1 MTLELFFITGIN
13 STDTMYFENEEK
25 QKQYFENHNSRILL
39 NDFSFYPPHYKNTIT
54 LTNNDV
60 DFKSKINYLRLT
72 YNDKYYYYFI
82 RNIIYVS
89 EDVVKLEIEMD
100 VVQTYMFNIK
110 FNYAHIDRRLINR
123 RTGLNIINRNY
134 IRENFSTNDFILK
147 NYESI
152 EDLCFID
159 VVSSNTIFNLSK
171 EVNDSIS
178 NFEKS
183 NTFANFNTYN
193 KNGFSDGLVH
203 YYIPYSKNK
212 KIKLSGGGQILI
224 RQNKQFVLSQL
235 YTYKE
240 TSFTGSEIMNLV
252 YLFAEN
258 PSVVAINFI
267 PFNFLDYSD
276 IVITKTTNEYI
287 INVPS
292 SSKMIITNV
301 ITHIG
306 TNDSDLRYN
315 ICLGFPTFAFSS
327 SAVSTYP
334 FQLERIPYTY
344 DLNSIVKITQNTE
357 RLKPYKVDYL
367 PQLLDSN
374 YRKIE
379 YGERIS
385 YNTFPLEEIDVLPN
399 FTIDCFYLLESGKR
413 GYKAIAHT
421 RYPQT
426 SEDPYFTTFVVSS
439 KENFTLKNDAWKS
452 YIAQN
457 KATLTTGLAYKYLQ
471 GALKGGSQ
479 ILKGGAQFVQDYSL
493 SDLSSAV
500 GGITTTLNPY
510 IEYKVNK
517 ENLEYTPDTITQ
529 GNNVADNYMLNS
541 NTIMFRDSIVRDYER
556 VAEIYTKIGFKVSEH
571 YSNVNIIDEL
581 NTRYYYNYIKCGD
594 LSISLDVINDD
605 ATLNKIIERFRDGLR
620 FWNIED
626 CNTDQLEMG
635 DLFKY
640 DNVEK
645 IFLN

>member
-100 VVQTYMFNIK
+100 VIQTYMFNIN
-110 FNYAHIDRRLINR
+110 FNYADIDRRLINR
-123 RTGLNIINRNY
+123 RTGVNIINRNY

-147 NYESI
+147 NYETI

-171 EVNDSIS
+171 EVNASIT
-178 NFEKS
+178 NFEKF
-183 NTFANFNTYN
+183 NTFANFNTYG

-212 KIKLSGGGQILI
+212 KIKLMGNGQRLNRVNNQFQLEFIHNYQATLLSG
-224 RQNKQFVLSQL
+224 ND
-235 YTYKE
+235 
-240 TSFTGSEIMNLV
+240 IMNLV

-258 PSVVAINFI
+258 PSVVSINFI

-276 IVITKTTNEYI
+276 IEIIPATNEYNI
-287 INVPS
+287 KVPS
-292 SSKMIITNV
+292 SSNLKITNV
-301 ITHIG
+301 ITRIG
-306 TNDSDLRYN
+306 TNDSDLKYT
-315 ICLGFPTFAFSS
+315 ICLGFSS
-327 SAVSTYP
+327 ISYNEVASS
-334 FQLERIPYTY
+334 FQLQRIPYTY

-357 RLKPYKVDYL
+357 RVKPYKVDYL

-385 YNTFPLEEIDVLPN
+385 YNTFPLEEIAVLPN

-493 SDLSSAV
+493 SGLSSAV
-500 GGITTTLNPY
+500 GGITTALNPY

>member
-89 EDVVKLEIEMD
+89 EDVIKLEIEMD
-100 VVQTYMFNIK
+100 VIQTYMFNIN
-110 FNYAHIDRRLINR
+110 FNYADIDRRLINR
-123 RTGLNIINRNY
+123 RSGVNVINRDY

-159 VVSSNTIFNLSK
+159 VVSTNSIFNLSK
-171 EVNDSIS
+171 EVNDGIT
-178 NFEKS
+178 NFEKN
-183 NTFANFNTYN
+183 NTFANFNRYG
-193 KNGFSDGLVH
+193 KNPFSDGLVH

-212 KIKLSGGGQILI
+212 KIKLMGDGQRLTRTNRQFILEYI
-224 RQNKQFVLSQL
+224 H
-235 YTYKE
+235 TYDE
-240 TSFTGSEIMNLV
+240 TSFTGSEIMNLI

-258 PSVVAINFI
+258 PSVVSINFI

-276 IVITKTTNEYI
+276 INITKANNEYI
-287 INVPS
+287 IDVPS
-292 SSKMIITNV
+292 TSNLKITNV

-306 TNDSDLRYN
+306 TNDSDLRYT
-315 ICLGFPTFAFSS
+315 ICLGFPSYS
-327 SAVSTYP
+327 LNAVATS
-334 FQLERIPYTY
+334 FELARIPYTY
-344 DLNSIVKITQNTE
+344 NLNSEVKITQNTE
-357 RLKPYKVDYL
+357 RFKPYNVEYL

-385 YNTFPLEEIDVLPN
+385 FNVFPLEEIVNLPE
-399 FTIDCFYLLESGKR
+399 FVIDCFYLLESGKR
-413 GYKAIAHT
+413 GYKAIADT
-421 RYPQT
+421 RYSEK

-452 YIAQN
+452 YISQN
-457 KATLTTGLAYKYLQ
+457 KATLSTGLAYKYLQ
-471 GALKGGSQ
+471 GALKGGAQ

-493 SDLSSAV
+493 SGISSAI
-500 GGITTTLNPY
+500 GGINTALNPY

-529 GNNVADNYMLNS
+529 GNNAADNYMLNS
-541 NTIMFRDSIVRDYER
+541 NNIMFRDSIVRDYER

-581 NTRYYYNYIKCGD
+581 NTRYYFNYIKCGD

-620 FWNIED
+620 FWNIEQ
-626 CNTDQLEMG
+626 CNDDQLEMG

>member
-100 VVQTYMFNIK
+100 VIQTYMFNLN
-110 FNYAHIDRRLINR
+110 FNYADIDRRLINR
-123 RTGLNIINRNY
+123 RTGVNIINRNY

-171 EVNDSIS
+171 EVNDSIT
-178 NFEKS
+178 NFEKF
-183 NTFANFNTYN
+183 NTFANFNTYG

-212 KIKLSGGGQILI
+212 KIKLMGNGQRLN
-224 RQNKQFVLSQL
+224 RVNKQFQLEFIHNYQATLLS
-235 YTYKE
+235 
-240 TSFTGSEIMNLV
+240 GNDIMNLV

-258 PSVVAINFI
+258 PSVVSINFI

-276 IVITKTTNEYI
+276 IDITKTTNEYI

-292 SSKMIITNV
+292 SSSLKITNV
-301 ITHIG
+301 ITRIG
-306 TNDSDLRYN
+306 TNDSDLKYT
-315 ICLGFPTFAFSS
+315 ICLGFTSISYNEVASS
-327 SAVSTYP
+327 
-334 FQLERIPYTY
+334 FQLQRIPYTY

-357 RLKPYKVDYL
+357 TSKPYKVDYL

-385 YNTFPLEEIDVLPN
+385 YNTFPLEEIDNLPN

-413 GYKAIAHT
+413 GYKAIADT

-471 GALKGGSQ
+471 GALKGGAQ
-479 ILKGGAQFVQDYSL
+479 ITQGKSL
-493 SDLSSAV
+493 N
-500 GGITTTLNPY
+500 GITTALNPY

-571 YSNVNIIDEL
+571 YSNVNIINEL

>member
-60 DFKSKINYLRLT
+60 DFKSKINYLRLI

-89 EDVVKLEIEMD
+89 EDVIKLEIEMD
-100 VVQTYMFNIK
+100 VIQTYMFNIN
-110 FNYAHIDRRLINR
+110 FNYAEIDRRLINR
-123 RTGLNIINRNY
+123 RTDENMINRNY

-147 NYESI
+147 NYETI

-171 EVNDSIS
+171 EVNDSITK
-178 NFEKS
+178 FEKF
-183 NTFANFNTYN
+183 NTFANFNTYG

-212 KIKLSGGGQILI
+212 KIKLMGNGQRLN
-224 RQNKQFVLSQL
+224 RVNNQFQLEFIHNYQATLLSDND
-235 YTYKE
+235 
-240 TSFTGSEIMNLV
+240 IMNLV

-258 PSVVAINFI
+258 PSVVSINFI
-267 PFNFLDYSD
+267 PFNFLDFSVID
-276 IVITKTTNEYI
+276 ITKTTNEYVI
-287 INVPS
+287 KVPS
-292 SSKMIITNV
+292 SSSLKITNV

-306 TNDSDLRYN
+306 TNDKDLRYT
-315 ICLGFPTFAFSS
+315 ICLGFSS
-327 SAVSTYP
+327 ISYNEVASS
-334 FQLERIPYTY
+334 FQLQGIRYTY
-344 DLNSIVKITQNTE
+344 DLNSRVKIAQNTE
-357 RLKPYKVDYL
+357 RLKSYKVDYL

-385 YNTFPLEEIDVLPN
+385 YNTFPIEEIDKLPN

-413 GYKAIAHT
+413 GYKGFAIT
-421 RYPQT
+421 RYPQIND
-426 SEDPYFTTFVVSS
+426 DPYFTTFVVSS

-457 KATLTTGLAYKYLQ
+457 KATLTTGLSYKYLQ
-471 GALKGGSQ
+471 GALKGGMQ
-479 ILKGGAQFVQDYSL
+479 ITQGKPL
-493 SDLSSAV
+493 S
-500 GGITTTLNPY
+500 GITTALNPY

-541 NTIMFRDSIVRDYER
+541 NTIMFRDFIVRDYER